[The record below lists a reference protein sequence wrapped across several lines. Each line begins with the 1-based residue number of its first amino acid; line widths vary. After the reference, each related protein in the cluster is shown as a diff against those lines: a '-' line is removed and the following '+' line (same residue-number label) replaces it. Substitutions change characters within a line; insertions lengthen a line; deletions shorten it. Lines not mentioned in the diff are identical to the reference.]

1 MGAGTRVGWAAFAG
15 YVGFNLLRKSWPSAV
30 AQPSFAAALTIDT
43 PAIGAINSLHG
54 AAYGASKLG
63 GSLLCDHLPS
73 RHTAH
78 VFSLG
83 LGTRSTCGSL
93 EGLDGRGGRGSVC
106 RAGRG

>member
-30 AQPSFAAALTIDT
+30 AQPSFTAALAIDT

-83 LGTRSTCGSL
+83 LGTVPRSCWRLAVVWGSA
-93 EGLDGRGGRGSVC
+93 GARGRG
-106 RAGRG
+106 AGRG